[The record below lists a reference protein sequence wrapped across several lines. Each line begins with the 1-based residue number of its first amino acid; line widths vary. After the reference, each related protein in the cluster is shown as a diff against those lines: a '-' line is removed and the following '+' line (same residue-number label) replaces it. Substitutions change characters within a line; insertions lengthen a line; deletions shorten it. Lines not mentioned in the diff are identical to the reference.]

1 MPKVEWRRIQKTGLT
16 PVKYQTQLHFT
27 GQARFTRPPEAGK
40 PLAVHRMR
48 GNRAQNYA
56 GGISRKIKPIRFTP
70 FDHAQGLRQGL
81 RFRLLPPNA
90 PCLRTQPA
98 LQVVLSGNRILPDRP
113 VVRKCLL
120 WTQALPEIP
129 SSIMIYIRTAPLNLF
144 LHGKR
149 DLLGRAQ
156 NPRYRGLSMPT
167 H

>member
-98 LQVVLSGNRILPDRP
+98 LHAVLSVDRILPDKP
-113 VVRKCLL
+113 VVFWKCNLL
-120 WTQALPEIP
+120 TQALPGIP
-129 SSIMIYIRTAPLNLF
+129 CTMLISIHAEPLNL
-144 LHGKR
+144 LR
-149 DLLGRAQ
+149 
-156 NPRYRGLSMPT
+156 
-167 H
+167 